1 MTATLTIHE
10 PQVIIPNS
18 LPVSYSEPTTTT
30 ERVIEL
36 WLVGLSRTTREQ
48 YSRDIRQFRAFAKL
62 DDIRTIPPMTFIAY
76 AQHLEQT
83 YAVATIRRKL
93 ASLSSFC
100 SFAVRL
106 GFLTA
111 NPMAA
116 VRKPKASTTLA
127 GKTLTQP
134 QVFRMLDRTDDH
146 RNRCL
151 LKVLYSLGLRV
162 SEAVGLRWSDFT
174 EVNDT
179 KTTVSVLGKGGKY
192 RTLVVPQ
199 SVWSELVELRTTQQ
213 HNSQN
218 DYVFQSYS
226 NRHRKQ
232 SGKQLDRSNASKVV
246 KACAVAVGLPESV
259 SAHFLRHACASHSL
273 ANGASIQLVKETLGH
288 ANIST
293 TNWYLEA
300 NPDDCASLYLNV

>member
-1 MTATLTIHE
+1 MTPTLVVYE
-10 PQVIIPNS
+10 ADVLSNS
-18 LPVSYSEPTTTT
+18 PELTTTTT
-30 ERVIEL
+30 ERVVEL
-36 WLVGLSRTTREQ
+36 WLVGLSVTTREQ
-48 YSRDIRQFRAFAKL
+48 YRRDMRQFRAFALL
-62 DDIRTIPPMTFIAY
+62 DDIRLVSPMTFIAY
-76 AQHLEQT
+76 AEHLEQT
-83 YAVATIRRKL
+83 YARATVRRKL

-100 SFAVRL
+100 TFAVRL
-106 GFLTA
+106 GFLVG
-111 NPMAA
+111 NPMSA

-127 GKTLTQP
+127 GKVLTQQ
-134 QVFRMLDRTDDH
+134 QVFRMLDRTDDA

-174 EVNDT
+174 EVNNT
-179 KTTVSVLGKGGKY
+179 KTIVSVFGKGDKY

-199 SVWSELVELRTTQQ
+199 SVWCELQAVRLTQP
-213 HNSQN
+213 HSGQN

-232 SGKQLDRSNASKVV
+232 SGKQLDRHNASRVV
-246 KACAVAVGLPESV
+246 KQCAVAVGLPSSV
-259 SAHFLRHACASHSL
+259 SAHYMRHACASHTL

-293 TNWYLEA
+293 TNYYLEA
-300 NPDDCASLYLNV
+300 DPNDCASLYLNV

>member
-1 MTATLTIHE
+1 M
-10 PQVIIPNS
+10 
-18 LPVSYSEPTTTT
+18 
-30 ERVIEL
+30 
-36 WLVGLSRTTREQ
+36 WLVGLSQTTREQ
-48 YSRDIRQFRAFAKL
+48 YRRDIRQFRAFAKL
-62 DDIRTIPPMTFIAY
+62 VDFRTISPLTFIAY

-83 YAVATIRRKL
+83 YAVATTRRKL

-111 NPMAA
+111 NPMVA

-127 GKTLTQP
+127 GKTLTQQ
-134 QVFRMLDRTDDH
+134 QVFRMLDRTEDT
-146 RNRCL
+146 RNRCM

-174 EVNDT
+174 EVNAT
-179 KTTVSVLGKGGKY
+179 KITVSVFGKGGKY
-192 RTLVVPQ
+192 RTLVLPL
-199 SVWSELVELRTTQQ
+199 SVWKELTELRTTQQ
-213 HNSQN
+213 HNGVN

-232 SGKQLDRSNASKVV
+232 SGKQLDRCNASKIV
-246 KACAVAVGLPESV
+246 KACAIAVGLTSLV